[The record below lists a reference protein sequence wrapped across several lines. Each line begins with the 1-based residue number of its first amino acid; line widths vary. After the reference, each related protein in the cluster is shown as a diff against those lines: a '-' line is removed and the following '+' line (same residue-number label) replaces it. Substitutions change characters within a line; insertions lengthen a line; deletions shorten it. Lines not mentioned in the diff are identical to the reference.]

1 MNIKEFA
8 ERMKSSISNVLQKEV
23 TMIEQL
29 KINGIYSYGIR
40 ISEPN
45 SHIGITISLEPFF
58 EAFLDTDNWTRTVD
72 YVLDFYK
79 KQALPESLD
88 AEWFHDF
95 HQVRS
100 GLYYILVNYEANEE
114 LLHKVPH
121 TKFLDLAKIYY
132 VQCSLGE
139 SNTGNILVR
148 NEHLKDWGIS
158 IYELDKAA
166 EENTPRLYPASITC
180 LTDEAGLGNLLD
192 VPFELPQE
200 PLIPMFALSNTQ
212 SDHGATAVCYQKI
225 LEDFS
230 QKVQDDLILLPSSL
244 HEMILIPL
252 HKNDDIPSHKEAVYD
267 TNRYILEPSQFL
279 SDNVYLFRRQDKQ
292 IAIA

>member
-8 ERMKSSISNVLQKEV
+8 ERMKSSISNVLPKEV

-45 SHIGITISLEPFF
+45 SHTGITISLEPFF
-58 EAFLDTDNWTRTVD
+58 ETFLDTDNWTRTVD

-79 KQALPESLD
+79 NQALPESLD
-88 AEWFHDF
+88 AEWLYDF
-95 HQVRS
+95 EQVRS

-114 LLHKVPH
+114 LLHKVPY

-132 VQCSLGE
+132 VQCPLGE
-139 SNTGNILVR
+139 SDTGTILVR

-166 EENTPRLYPASITC
+166 EENPPSLYPASITC
-180 LTDEAGLGNLLD
+180 LMDEAGLGNLLG

-212 SDHGATAVCYQKI
+212 NDHGATAVCYQKI
-225 LEDFS
+225 LDDFS
-230 QKVQDDLILLPSSL
+230 QKIQDDLILLPSSV
-244 HEMILIPL
+244 HEMLLIPL
-252 HKNDDIPSHKEAVYD
+252 HKDDDIPSHKETVYD
-267 TNRYILEPSQFL
+267 ANRYILEPSQFL
-279 SDNVYLFRRQDKQ
+279 SDNVYLFSRKDK
-292 IAIA
+292 

>member
-8 ERMKSSISNVLQKEV
+8 ERMKSSISNVLPKEV

-45 SHIGITISLEPFF
+45 SHTGITISLEPFF
-58 EAFLDTDNWTRTVD
+58 ETFLDTDNWTRTVD

-79 KQALPESLD
+79 NQALPESLD
-88 AEWFHDF
+88 AEWLYDF
-95 HQVRS
+95 EQVRS

-132 VQCSLGE
+132 VQCSPGE

-180 LTDEAGLGNLLD
+180 LMDEAGLGNLLG

-212 SDHGATAVCYQKI
+212 NDHGATAVCYQKI
-225 LEDFS
+225 LDDFS
-230 QKVQDDLILLPSSL
+230 QKIQDDLILLPSSV
-244 HEMILIPL
+244 HEMLLIPL
-252 HKNDDIPSHKEAVYD
+252 HKDDDIPSHKETVYD
-267 TNRYILEPSQFL
+267 ANRYILEPSQFL
-279 SDNVYLFRRQDKQ
+279 SDNVYLFSRKDKQ
-292 IAIA
+292 ITIA

>member
-8 ERMKSSISNVLQKEV
+8 ERMKSSISNVLPKEV

-45 SHIGITISLEPFF
+45 SHTGITISLEPFF
-58 EAFLDTDNWTRTVD
+58 ETFLDTYNWTRTVD

-79 KQALPESLD
+79 NQALPESLD
-88 AEWFHDF
+88 AEWLYDF
-95 HQVRS
+95 EQVRS

-114 LLHKVPH
+114 LLHKVPY

-132 VQCSLGE
+132 VQCPLGE
-139 SNTGNILVR
+139 SDTGTILVR

-180 LTDEAGLGNLLD
+180 LMDEAGLGNLLG

-212 SDHGATAVCYQKI
+212 NDHGATAVCYQKI
-225 LEDFS
+225 LDDFS
-230 QKVQDDLILLPSSL
+230 QKIQDDLILLPSSV
-244 HEMILIPL
+244 HEMLLIPL
-252 HKNDDIPSHKEAVYD
+252 HKDDDIPSHKETVYD
-267 TNRYILEPSQFL
+267 ANRYILEPSQFL
-279 SDNVYLFRRQDKQ
+279 SDNVYLFSRKDKQ
-292 IAIA
+292 ITIA

>member
-1 MNIKEFA
+1 MNIKKFA
-8 ERMKSSISNVLQKEV
+8 ERMKSSISNVLPKEV

-45 SHIGITISLEPFF
+45 SHTGITISLEPFF
-58 EAFLDTDNWTRTVD
+58 ETFLDTDNWTRTVD

-79 KQALPESLD
+79 NQALPESLD
-88 AEWFHDF
+88 AEWLYDF
-95 HQVRS
+95 EQVRS

-114 LLHKVPH
+114 LLHKVPY

-132 VQCSLGE
+132 VQCPLGE
-139 SNTGNILVR
+139 SDTGTILVR

-180 LTDEAGLGNLLD
+180 LMDEAGLGNLLG

-212 SDHGATAVCYQKI
+212 NDHGATAVCYQKI
-225 LEDFS
+225 LDDFS
-230 QKVQDDLILLPSSL
+230 QKIQDDLILLPSSV
-244 HEMILIPL
+244 HEMLLIPL
-252 HKNDDIPSHKEAVYD
+252 HKDDDIPSHKETVYD
-267 TNRYILEPSQFL
+267 ANRYILEPSQFL
-279 SDNVYLFRRQDKQ
+279 SDNVYLFSRKDKQ
-292 IAIA
+292 ITIA

>member
-8 ERMKSSISNVLQKEV
+8 ERMKSSISNVLPKEV

-45 SHIGITISLEPFF
+45 SHTGITISLEPFF
-58 EAFLDTDNWTRTVD
+58 EAFLDTDNWMRTVN

-100 GLYYILVNYEANEE
+100 GLYYILVNYETNEE
-114 LLHKVPH
+114 LLHKVPY
-121 TKFLDLAKIYY
+121 TRFLDLAKIYY
-132 VQCSLGE
+132 VQCSPGE

-180 LTDEAGLGNLLD
+180 LMDEDGG
-192 VPFELPQE
+192 
-200 PLIPMFALSNTQ
+200 
-212 SDHGATAVCYQKI
+212 YQNKNKI
-225 LEDFS
+225 KK
-230 QKVQDDLILLPSSL
+230 QK
-244 HEMILIPL
+244 
-252 HKNDDIPSHKEAVYD
+252 KK
-267 TNRYILEPSQFL
+267 
-279 SDNVYLFRRQDKQ
+279 
-292 IAIA
+292 

>member
-58 EAFLDTDNWTRTVD
+58 EAFLDTDNWMRTVD

-100 GLYYILVNYEANEE
+100 GLYYILVNY
-114 LLHKVPH
+114 
-121 TKFLDLAKIYY
+121 
-132 VQCSLGE
+132 
-139 SNTGNILVR
+139 
-148 NEHLKDWGIS
+148 DWGIS

-230 QKVQDDLILLPSSL
+230 QEVQDDLILLPSSL

>member
-8 ERMKSSISNVLQKEV
+8 ERMKSSISNVLPKEV

-45 SHIGITISLEPFF
+45 SHTGITISLEPFF
-58 EAFLDTDNWTRTVD
+58 ETFLDTDNWTRTVD

-79 KQALPESLD
+79 NQALPESLD
-88 AEWFHDF
+88 AEWLYDF
-95 HQVRS
+95 EQVRS

-114 LLHKVPH
+114 LLHKVPY

-132 VQCSLGE
+132 VQCPLGE
-139 SNTGNILVR
+139 SDTGTILVR

-180 LTDEAGLGNLLD
+180 LMDEAGLGNLLG

-212 SDHGATAVCYQKI
+212 NDHGATAVCYQKI
-225 LEDFS
+225 LDDFS
-230 QKVQDDLILLPSSL
+230 QKIQDDLILLPSSV
-244 HEMILIPL
+244 HEMLLIPL
-252 HKNDDIPSHKEAVYD
+252 HKDDDIPS
-267 TNRYILEPSQFL
+267 
-279 SDNVYLFRRQDKQ
+279 QDRKSVV
-292 IAIA
+292 

>member
-8 ERMKSSISNVLQKEV
+8 ERMKSSISNVLPKEV

-45 SHIGITISLEPFF
+45 SHTGITISLEPFF
-58 EAFLDTDNWTRTVD
+58 ETFLDTDNWTRTVD

-79 KQALPESLD
+79 NQALPESLD
-88 AEWFHDF
+88 AEWLYDF
-95 HQVRS
+95 EQVLS
-100 GLYYILVNYEANEE
+100 GLYYILVNYEAHEE
-114 LLHKVPH
+114 LLHKVPY

-132 VQCSLGE
+132 VQCPLGE
-139 SNTGNILVR
+139 SDTGTILVR

-180 LTDEAGLGNLLD
+180 LMDEAGLGNLLG

-212 SDHGATAVCYQKI
+212 NDHGATAVCYQKI
-225 LEDFS
+225 LDDFS
-230 QKVQDDLILLPSSL
+230 QKIQDDLILLPSSV
-244 HEMILIPL
+244 HEMLLIPL
-252 HKNDDIPSHKEAVYD
+252 HKDDDIPSHKETVYD
-267 TNRYILEPSQFL
+267 ANRYILEPSQFL
-279 SDNVYLFRRQDKQ
+279 SDNVYLFSRKDKQ
-292 IAIA
+292 ITIA

>member
-1 MNIKEFA
+1 
-8 ERMKSSISNVLQKEV
+8 MKSSISNVLPKEV

-45 SHIGITISLEPFF
+45 SHTGITISLEPFF

-79 KQALPESLD
+79 NQALPESLD
-88 AEWFHDF
+88 AEWLYDF
-95 HQVRS
+95 EQVRS

-114 LLHKVPH
+114 LLHKVPY

-132 VQCSLGE
+132 VQCPLGE
-139 SNTGNILVR
+139 SDTGTILVR

-180 LTDEAGLGNLLD
+180 LMDEAGLGNLLG

-212 SDHGATAVCYQKI
+212 NDHGATAVCYQKI
-225 LEDFS
+225 LDDFS
-230 QKVQDDLILLPSSL
+230 QKIQDDLILLPSSV
-244 HEMILIPL
+244 HEMLLIPL
-252 HKNDDIPSHKEAVYD
+252 HKDDDIPSHKETVYD
-267 TNRYILEPSQFL
+267 ANRYILEPSQFL
-279 SDNVYLFRRQDKQ
+279 SDNVYLFSRKDKQ
-292 IAIA
+292 ITIA